1 MPWISPLSF
10 SFSRGGRLSAPDSG
24 GGSFPRNERMA
35 SWLVERAHDVLR
47 SAGIDFV
54 RFKPGSHALARR
66 ASLFKAFGVD
76 LVFDFVGT
84 DETHEQGLQM
94 VARRGVYSVIGYGGT
109 ISLPSVG
116 MIATETAMEEGR

>member
-1 MPWISPLSF
+1 MGAVRELTD
-10 SFSRGGRLSAPDSG
+10 GR
-24 GGSFPRNERMA
+24 
-35 SWLVERAHDVLR
+35 
-47 SAGIDFV
+47 
-54 RFKPGSHALARR
+54 
-66 ASLFKAFGVD
+66 GVD

-116 MIATETAMEEGR
+116 MIATETAIAGNLVGNWIDLWELLQLHGRGQITLRTETHSLEDVNEVLGRLRDGDVTGRAVLVP